1 MGRRIAVFGAR
12 MLEQNCILPF
22 FLGATTGFVHQVV
35 GTSPGTVSNIPIAR
49 SLSSSSFT
57 CFSRL
62 PGYGTF
68 RGFSTMGSTVLSMM
82 NFALMDLCLPNLVN
96 TSGYASL
103 TLFDSSSSL
112 VSCVRLAM
120 WMTSSAIPVCND
132 SKGFELACFWAS
144 TMNSA
149 LVCVFVERLLIGAA
163 NFPANAMGSDCPYL
177 VVGRHQ
183 LYRLAAGITYF
194 MELFFIHYVG

>member
-1 MGRRIAVFGAR
+1 MVSPVHIHLAEYFGSFTFTSSTVSDSVIGRRIAVFGAC

-35 GTSPGTVSNIPIAR
+35 WTSSGTVSNIPIAR
-49 SLSSSSFT
+49 SLPSSSLT

-62 PGYGTF
+62 QGTF
-68 RGFSTMGSTVLSMM
+68 RGFCTMGSTVLSMM

-96 TSGYASL
+96 TSGYAFL

-112 VSCVRLAM
+112 VSSVRLAM
-120 WMTSSAIPVCND
+120 WMTSSAIPVSND

-144 TMNSA
+144 SMNSA
-149 LVCVFVERLLIGAA
+149 LVCMVCWEAS
-163 NFPANAMGSDCPYL
+163 N
-177 VVGRHQ
+177 
-183 LYRLAAGITYF
+183 
-194 MELFFIHYVG
+194 